1 MPGNGAAG
9 LKPELPAP
17 PVPGLALIFAVALIL
32 VAVLPRWAAEGNPA
46 WYGVA
51 TPVASLGILFAGLLI
66 MRRHHEKALA
76 EASRHMAELGTRIAT
91 GATALAASEARLRR
105 AQRIGRVGGFEID
118 LRSGLNHRS
127 GEYMSVQG
135 LPGEERIERHQ
146 DWVDRLHPED
156 RDQAERIFREAIADQ
171 SGATD
176 YAQEYRIIAPGG
188 DIRWIAARGEIAR
201 DAAGR
206 ALCMVGA
213 HVDITELKQA
223 EAERRVSEERLRLA
237 QEAAG
242 LGIWER
248 DLLTGEAVWSPEQ
261 YQLMGFEPAEPPP
274 HRDLL
279 RERVLPE
286 DRPGLV
292 MERMGLG
299 QASAFR
305 ADGAFRHQF
314 RIRHPKDGDVRC
326 ILGLGRVFH
335 GADGR
340 PSRIIGVN
348 LDITDRVRAEER
360 QALLTRELDHRAKN
374 ALAVV
379 QAALRL
385 TPRDDPG
392 AFARAVQGR
401 VAALTRAHTLL
412 AEGGWTGAELRAVL
426 RGELDPFLSTDAQV
440 LLEGPAVMLAAVA
453 AQPIAMAVHELATNA
468 MKYGALSA
476 ATGQVTVR
484 WRIAEERTLEIEWT
498 EFGGPVVAGG
508 PSRRGFGTR
517 VIEATLGGQLG
528 GTVAKTW
535 AAAGMQCR
543 ITLPVARVTIAAGT
557 MDAPPELSFGT

>member
-1 MPGNGAAG
+1 MPGDGAAG
-9 LKPELPAP
+9 LKPELPVSPA
-17 PVPGLALIFAVALIL
+17 PGLALIFAVALVL
-32 VAVLPRWAAEGNPA
+32 VAVLPRWAAEGSPA
-46 WYGVA
+46 WYGLA
-51 TPVASLGILFAGLLI
+51 TPVASLGLLIAALLI

-76 EASRHMAELGTRIAT
+76 EASRRMAELNTRIAT

-156 RDQAERIFREAIADQ
+156 RERAERIFREAVSDH

-176 YAQEYRIIAPGG
+176 YAQEYRIIAPDGET
-188 DIRWIAARGEIAR
+188 RWIAARGEIAR

-213 HVDITELKQA
+213 HVDVTALKQA
-223 EAERRVSEERLRLA
+223 EAGRRVSEERLRLA

-261 YQLMGFEPAEPPP
+261 YLLMGFDPAEPPP
-274 HRDLL
+274 HRDVM

-292 MERMGLG
+292 MERMSLG

-314 RIRHPKDGDVRC
+314 RIHHPKDGDIRC
-326 ILGLGRVFH
+326 ILGLGRVFRDT
-335 GADGR
+335 AGR

-385 TPRDDPG
+385 TPRDDPD

-426 RGELDPFLSTDAQV
+426 QGELDPFLSNAAQV
-440 LLEGPAVMLAAVA
+440 VLEGPAVMLAAVA

-476 ATGQVTVR
+476 STGQITVR
-484 WRIAEERTLEIEWT
+484 WRIAEERTLEIDWAES
-498 EFGGPVVAGG
+498 GGPAVAGG
-508 PSRRGFGTR
+508 PSRRGFGSR

-535 AAAGMQCR
+535 AATGMQCR
-543 ITLPVARVTIAAGT
+543 ITLPVARVTVAART